1 MVEIAEQ
8 TRKRRGRPQIRS
20 DKDTRQLLI
29 EAARQE
35 FQANGYAGT
44 CINDVAQR
52 AGVSTKTVYRLIPN
66 KADLLER
73 VFSDV
78 IERFM
83 IDFDAAAL
91 DALPLPEAIERM
103 LVAYGSLT
111 LSEETIAMNRLVI
124 RECDQ
129 FPEVATAFYE
139 AAILRTTKAMA
150 DWLHRQCE
158 RGLIT
163 LEDPHVAAEML
174 RGMMIMDP
182 QRAVML
188 GQRPAPGR
196 EEIVARAK
204 QCTQLFLRGCSMK
217 PASGE
222 QGIGSS

>member
-1 MVEIAEQ
+1 MIEIAEQ
-8 TRKRRGRPQIRS
+8 TRRRRGRPQIRC
-20 DKDTRQLLI
+20 DEDTRQLLI
-29 EAARQE
+29 EAARHE

-52 AGVSTKTVYRLIPN
+52 AGVSTKTMYRLIPN
-66 KADLLER
+66 KGDLLER
-73 VFSDV
+73 VFSVV

-91 DALPLPEAIERM
+91 DALPLSEAIERM
-103 LVAYGSLT
+103 LIAYGSLT

-124 RECDQ
+124 RECGQ

-150 DWLHRQCE
+150 EWLRRQCE
-158 RGLIT
+158 RGLIA

-188 GQRPAPGR
+188 GQRPAPSR
-196 EEIVARAK
+196 AEIVARAK
-204 QCTQLFLRGCSMK
+204 QCTRLFLRGCSSK
-217 PASGE
+217 PVFDKQSTG
-222 QGIGSS
+222 

>member
-1 MVEIAEQ
+1 MIEIAEQ
-8 TRKRRGRPQIRS
+8 TRRRRGRPQIRC
-20 DKDTRQLLI
+20 DEDTRQLLI
-29 EAARQE
+29 EAARHE

-52 AGVSTKTVYRLIPN
+52 AGVSTKTMYRLIPN
-66 KADLLER
+66 KGDLLER
-73 VFSDV
+73 VFSVV

-91 DALPLPEAIERM
+91 DALPLSEAIERM
-103 LVAYGSLT
+103 LIAYGSLT

-124 RECDQ
+124 RECGQ

-150 DWLHRQCE
+150 EWLRRQCE
-158 RGLIT
+158 RGLIA

-188 GQRPAPGR
+188 GQRPAPSR
-196 EEIVARAK
+196 DEIVARAK
-204 QCTQLFLRGCSMK
+204 PCTRLFLRGCSAK
-217 PASGE
+217 PVFDKQSTG
-222 QGIGSS
+222 